1 MGKERVAMAELERVT
16 EAMLTVAAGEIE
28 RLEELVSVRGELV
41 LQIAAAGLDAEKA
54 ERVKRVIDGGAQL
67 QARVVAMAAALRQ
80 ELAAAEREAR
90 FVREVGGTVSGE
102 AGMVALDIRA

>member
-1 MGKERVAMAELERVT
+1 
-16 EAMLTVAAGEIE
+16 
-28 RLEELVSVRGELV
+28 
-41 LQIAAAGLDAEKA
+41 
-54 ERVKRVIDGGAQL
+54 VIDGGAQL